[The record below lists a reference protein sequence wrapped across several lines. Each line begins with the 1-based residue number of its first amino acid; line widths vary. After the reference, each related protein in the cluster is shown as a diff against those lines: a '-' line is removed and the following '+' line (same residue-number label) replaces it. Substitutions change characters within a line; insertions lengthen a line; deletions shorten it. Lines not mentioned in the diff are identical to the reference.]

1 MFILCDEMTVKSHRW
16 QEQCSECKPSD
27 RCLLWLK
34 VEACTC
40 VWIISLIT
48 RGKLKIIT
56 PVDLKTKQC
65 IWIQL
70 TVLVLWFINLGAAR
84 CIVANT
90 WKWPQTPQTVP
101 RPLQTICGDL
111 RYVYIFVTLKYFSTR
126 RCEVVLKLQMKS
138 RFTFFYCFVIAF
150 QTLHYFDELTV
161 YHLDGIYDANPSL
174 MTLDWLVPYAV
185 FLHKTFI
192 FTYWMAMVTLAIFTY
207 ALAFHSVN
215 VWCCQVWYWTV

>member
-1 MFILCDEMTVKSHRW
+1 MINFLIKQWCGYNLSVWTYGSYLMFTLCDEMTVKSHRW

-90 WKWPQTPQTVP
+90 WKWPQT
-101 RPLQTICGDL
+101 RPSFFANYLWWFVLRLHICHSK
-111 RYVYIFVTLKYFSTR
+111 IFFNSALWG
-126 RCEVVLKLQMKS
+126 
-138 RFTFFYCFVIAF
+138 CFEA
-150 QTLHYFDELTV
+150 TNEE
-161 YHLDGIYDANPSL
+161 
-174 MTLDWLVPYAV
+174 
-185 FLHKTFI
+185 
-192 FTYWMAMVTLAIFTY
+192 
-207 ALAFHSVN
+207 
-215 VWCCQVWYWTV
+215 